1 MKNGHRQ
8 PFAIF
13 LSTGDIYD
21 VTFNDWR
28 TKKRAKDLEEMVD
41 LPLTFQKTHIA
52 LRPFDHLDYAAV
64 GELAQFNQRLLVP
77 VPDF

>member
-1 MKNGHRQ
+1 MKNGHTQ

-41 LPLTFQKTHIA
+41 LPLTFKKTHIA

-64 GELAQFNQRLLVP
+64 EELAESI
-77 VPDF
+77 